1 MVRHWINAGVVGL
14 VLVLAVLS
22 FMLFQST
29 VGLEADL
36 ERANSQVDAYSKA
49 RDEAMALTDQAL
61 DSLGRANG
69 EVRKSNAVIKELVT
83 ELEQAQKATGDAEL
97 QFYRGVY
104 VSCLVTARMQGRPG
118 EGAVEYCALW
128 TLEAMRQA
136 AYSVEFP
143 GEPTQVTPPDGG
155 GLPHAEPTP
164 APAPKQPLDGA

>member
-22 FMLFQST
+22 FMLFQSA
-29 VGLEADL
+29 VSIEADL
-36 ERANSQVDAYSKA
+36 ERANSQVAAYSEA

-69 EVRKSNAVIKELVT
+69 EIRKSNAVIKELVA
-83 ELEQAQKATGDAEL
+83 ELEQAQSDAEL

-164 APAPKQPLDGA
+164 VPAPKQPLDGA